1 MSDGLPMSDGRPTGT
16 GNRAAF
22 SGLIFL
28 SGARHAA
35 LVIASRPPRRVTA
48 WRTRQVAAWS
58 TPDDIVVTNARVVVA
73 WQDPGIS
80 S

>member
-1 MSDGLPMSDGRPTGT
+1 V
-16 GNRAAF
+16 RAT
-22 SGLIFL
+22 
-28 SGARHAA
+28 RA